1 MDEQLE
7 LALEIQHNV
16 VGLDGKPYVP
26 PAGEVADTAFVD
38 TDVINVLTELL
49 RQAKE
54 GVITGLAGIAILADD
69 GFNSFLLESSANVN
83 ELLGA
88 MTLLQR
94 LITDKI
100 LIMSAEADEDD
111 TEE

>member
-26 PAGEVADTAFVD
+26 PAGAVAGTAFVD
-38 TDVINVLTELL
+38 TDVVETLTELL

-54 GVITGLAGIAILADD
+54 GTVVGLAGIAILVDD
-69 GFNSFLLESSANVN
+69 SFSSFLLESTANVN

-111 TEE
+111 T